1 MNFVESPADSS
12 VSHVT
17 HSAQARVWPAAPL
30 GKALVV
36 LGKNG
41 FLSEVN
47 GRGRDLTGLGA

>member
-12 VSHVT
+12 VSHIT

-41 FLSEVN
+41 FPSEVN